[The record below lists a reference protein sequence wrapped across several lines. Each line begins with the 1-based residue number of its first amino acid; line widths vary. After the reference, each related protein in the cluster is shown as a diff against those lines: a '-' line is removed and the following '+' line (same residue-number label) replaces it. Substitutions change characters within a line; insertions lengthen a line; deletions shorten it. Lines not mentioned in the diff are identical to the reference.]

1 MSNNTEKQSP
11 ETYESKTLELY
22 MAKLNSLNDRKT
34 SLQYEEQSYQEQ
46 LEKDDLSTKEVLSIQ
61 FKLSEL
67 ESKMAEIDNE
77 IVETIIIIN
86 QEKAAIARGKHYD
99 KYLVFRNIRELL
111 KTSDIKL
118 GQIEKEAGC
127 QAGYMSRMEKPNNAT
142 EPTIEFLVTA
152 AKMLGVSLDT
162 LINTT
167 IASFTSTELY
177 MIRFLEKLIRD
188 TEEDKLS
195 WVNEPQYTFKE
206 IERSDD
212 GELNHP
218 LISRYQNHK
227 GMKGIAVSEVGLPY
241 VKIHSYFPSK
251 TFGKL
256 TEVSDDCY
264 RLDMK
269 NQTSLYVMSVAEAGS
284 DENATG
290 KTALELWMHNKNGKI
305 SCLCTDHEGKDII
318 VQLVFKLWKSV
329 VQYDT
334 RPKISKEHRDVIDS
348 FLRDDAFD
356 IIPDNNTDDYQN

>member
-1 MSNNTEKQSP
+1 MINNTGSP
-11 ETYESKTLELY
+11 SAEVNESKTLTYYQE
-22 MAKLNSLNDRKT
+22 KLDSLRDEKT
-34 SLQYEEQSYQEQ
+34 SLQYEEFTYQEK
-46 LEKDDLSTKEVLSIQ
+46 LKNEDLTSKDRISIQ

-67 ESKMAEIDNE
+67 NTRIADIDKEIIATHLMLD
-77 IVETIIIIN
+77 
-86 QEKAAIARGKHYD
+86 QEKASIARGKHYD

-111 KTSDIKL
+111 KSSDIKL

-127 QAGYMSRMEKPNNAT
+127 QAGYMSRLEKPESAT

-167 IASFTSTELY
+167 ITSFTATELY

-227 GMKGIAVSEVGLPY
+227 GMKGIAVSEAGLPY

-264 RLDMK
+264 RLEMK
-269 NQTSLYVMSVAEAGS
+269 NQTSLYIMSVAEAGS
-284 DENATG
+284 DENAKG

-356 IIPDNNTDDYQN
+356 IIPDNNTDEHQN